1 MIDLS
6 FQIIQIW
13 FRLAEGNSFWA
24 SQDAKLD
31 KKSLQQHASIRH
43 RKWNIG

>member
-24 SQDAKLD
+24 SQDAELD